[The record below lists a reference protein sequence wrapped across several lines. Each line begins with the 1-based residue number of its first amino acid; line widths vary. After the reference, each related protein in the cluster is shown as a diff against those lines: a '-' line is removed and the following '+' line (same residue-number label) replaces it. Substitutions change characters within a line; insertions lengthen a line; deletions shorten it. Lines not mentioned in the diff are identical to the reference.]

1 MYWTCFECGEAFDIP
16 AYRKDRAGNKTPCC
30 PVCNSR
36 DIEEVDEDDPDDIV
50 DYEYWEE

>member
-1 MYWTCFECGEAFDIP
+1 MYWVCYECGEMFDFP
-16 AYRKDRAGNKTPCC
+16 AYRKDKTGSKMPCC

-36 DIEEVDEDDPDDIV
+36 DIEEIDEDDPDDII